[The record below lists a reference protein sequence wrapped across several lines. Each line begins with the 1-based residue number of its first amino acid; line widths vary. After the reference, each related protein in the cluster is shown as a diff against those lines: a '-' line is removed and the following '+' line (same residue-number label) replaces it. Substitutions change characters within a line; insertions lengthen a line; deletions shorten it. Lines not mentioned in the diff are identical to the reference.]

1 MKETR
6 APASLVELDRFDAQV
21 SEAFTRQVIN
31 LLNDVYFRTRL
42 VGFDEWDER
51 NNPDAPLI
59 YVSNHSGMAMPWD
72 AVAFV
77 AMLFRR
83 FDYAYDKSLRTLITP
98 FFTRVGLLSIY
109 QIPNILTRSGGI
121 EATMKNFE
129 AAMQLRQ
136 GHVLIYP
143 EGIGGIGKG
152 FDRRYNLQRVSSSV
166 VRMALKYQTDIV
178 HFASINGEY
187 IHPFAYRS
195 ELLNRAGKRLLGL
208 PFLPLTILLPLILL
222 QPWVFYLAFPAN
234 LTFVRKSRIAWQ
246 DLRARGHASG
256 PADEQ
261 EISEIREKLQS
272 RLQHELDEA
281 EEAYGRAPFGWRTFW
296 RQARRN
302 LSTFPLWLPI
312 GWPLLFWE
320 FERQC
325 VREGH
330 CDRPLQLGPL
340 ALFRII
346 ARQPWLISYYLPVIG
361 WLPILYFSRLL
372 SAKEAKK
379 VRAAQVAHSQSAGTD
394 TQSD

>member
-1 MKETR
+1 MKTEVQQL
-6 APASLVELDRFDAQV
+6 ANLEGLDRFDRDL
-21 SEAFTRQVIN
+21 SEAFARQVIN

-98 FFTRVGLLSIY
+98 FFTRVGLLSLY

-121 EATMKNFE
+121 EATMQNFE
-129 AAMQLRQ
+129 AAMRLKQ

-152 FDRRYNLQRVSSSV
+152 FDHRYQLQRVSSSV
-166 VRMALKYQTDIV
+166 VRMALKHKTDIV

-195 ELLNRAGKRLLGL
+195 ETLNRVGKRLLGL
-208 PFLPLTILLPLILL
+208 PFLPLTILLPLIVL
-222 QPWVFYLAFPAN
+222 QPWVFYLAFPAQ

-246 DLRARGHASG
+246 ELREEGQGDTA
-256 PADEQ
+256 PDEQ
-261 EISEIREKLQS
+261 EIGEIRQ
-272 RLQHELDEA
+272 RLQLRLQQELEEA
-281 EEAYGRAPFGWRTFW
+281 EQTYGRAPFGWGSFW
-296 RQARRN
+296 RQARRH
-302 LSTFPLWLPI
+302 LFSFPLWLPI
-312 GWPLLFWE
+312 GWPLLFWA
-320 FERQC
+320 FERSY
-325 VREGH
+325 VRQDEATGEL
-330 CDRPLQLGPL
+330 DLGPTAFL
-340 ALFRII
+340 RII
-346 ARQPWLISYYLPVIG
+346 MRQPWLLSYYIPVVG
-361 WLPILYFSRLL
+361 WIPILYFSRRL
-372 SAKEAKK
+372 SERYRKN
-379 VRAAQVAHSQSAGTD
+379 RASA
-394 TQSD
+394 SA